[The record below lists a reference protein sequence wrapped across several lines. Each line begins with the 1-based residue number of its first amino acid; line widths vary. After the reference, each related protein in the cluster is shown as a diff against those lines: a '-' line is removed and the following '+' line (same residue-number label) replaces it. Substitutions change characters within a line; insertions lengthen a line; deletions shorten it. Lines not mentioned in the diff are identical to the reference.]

1 MKKRTIVALL
11 LTLVLCIGAAT
22 TAFATSGDGNYA
34 VPLRTAKFDAE
45 GNNVRVG
52 TEFVCD
58 EKVVEAAAVALVKD
72 RRAGGY
78 KLTTVEKVKAKIDK
92 KADVVIVDTMPE
104 AFYKEKG
111 HVPTA
116 ICAEAPLTN
125 EEFTKAQKK
134 ALIKAVGK
142 DKSATI
148 IVYCGFTKCTRSHV
162 AAAYLVD
169 KGYEN
174 VYRMPGGSAAWEDA
188 GYAFEK

>member
-1 MKKRTIVALL
+1 MKKRTILAIV
-11 LTLVLCIGAAT
+11 LTLVLCLGAAT
-22 TAFATSGDGNYA
+22 TAFAASGDGNYV

-52 TEFVCD
+52 SEFVVD
-58 EKVVEAAAVALVKD
+58 EKVVEATAVALVKD

-78 KLTTVEKVKAKIDK
+78 KLTTVEKVKTKIDK
-92 KADVVIVDTMPE
+92 NADMIIIDTMPE
-104 AFYKEKG
+104 DFYAGKG

-116 ICAEAPLTN
+116 VCAETPLTDD
-125 EEFTKAQKK
+125 EFTKAQKK
-134 ALIKAVGK
+134 ALLKAAGK

-148 IVYCGFTKCTRSHV
+148 IVYCGFVKCTRSHV
-162 AAAYLVD
+162 AAKYLKE